1 MLTDE
6 QRGVLRTI
14 SPKDGI
20 AYFAGVDENKANSH
34 LAHATLY
41 LAKEGYVVVGVDG
54 EGRTGQQYCDYLLH
68 AMLVYYRLIRGR
80 DLVKLVLNLRRV
92 R

>member
-6 QRGVLRTI
+6 QREVLRTI
-14 SPKDGI
+14 SPEDGI
-20 AYFAGVDENKANSH
+20 AYFAGVDENKANSN

-41 LAKEGYVVVGVDG
+41 FAKEGYVVVGVDA
-54 EGRTGQQYCDYLLH
+54 EGRIGQQYCDYLFH
-68 AMLVYYRLIRGR
+68 AMLVYCRLIQGR
-80 DLVKLVLNLRRV
+80 DLVKLALNLRRV